1 MGDFNQSIGD
11 DGNYGGGDEGYDDD
25 DRGEYHDA
33 LTVRH
38 NFLSTALADNR
49 VGDAG
54 AEADPASLSAE
65 AGKRTRPCQF
75 PA

>member
-49 VGDAG
+49 VGDA
-54 AEADPASLSAE
+54 
-65 AGKRTRPCQF
+65 
-75 PA
+75 